1 MLGVGS
7 LCHHL
12 VRLVPSITR
21 CHFTPSPLRSDVC
34 PGWILSQILIVFYAP
49 VHSVYKGKKPPLLA
63 LYARQLSLTQ
73 MFFSNRNKQMQSQSC
88 FLCKSLWNTSKHIF
102 CLTIWPAQGD
112 RLAELWKCLSDCF
125 AEYFL
130 SLSIEKNC
138 KGEHQSEEFICV
150 TNEEDSYL
158 FLVVMKFA
166 KLLMS
171 ALVSLSDDL
180 VPVELFHL
188 SC

>member
-1 MLGVGS
+1 MNFVTNLDCILCSSAFCLQGQKTSSLG
-7 LCHHL
+7 
-12 VRLVPSITR
+12 T
-21 CHFTPSPLRSDVC
+21 LRQATFPYTNV
-34 PGWILSQILIVFYAP
+34 
-49 VHSVYKGKKPPLLA
+49 
-63 LYARQLSLTQ
+63 
-73 MFFSNRNKQMQSQSC
+73 FSNRNKQMQSQSC